1 MLEFLLPALPLLLL
15 VGSLVL
21 GRYPGLDAAIRLAD
35 RIGSWAGIRVATAVS
50 SNRPRRPDAG
60 AAHGGLL
67 LAFSIAGRAPP
78 A

>member
-21 GRYPGLDAAIRLAD
+21 GRYPGLEAAMRLAD
-35 RIGSWAGIRVATAVS
+35 RIAAGVGSRVATAVS
-50 SNRPRRPDAG
+50 STRPELP
-60 AAHGGLL
+60 AAHAAQGGLL